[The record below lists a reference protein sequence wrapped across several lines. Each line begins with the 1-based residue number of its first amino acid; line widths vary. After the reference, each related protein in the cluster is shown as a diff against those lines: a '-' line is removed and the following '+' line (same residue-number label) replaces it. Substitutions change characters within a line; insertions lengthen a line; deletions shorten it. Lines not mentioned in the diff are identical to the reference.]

1 MIKSLFAAVC
11 AVALLSP
18 FAHAQTS
25 SAAAASGEVSGTIKE
40 YTPGSVLVLDTITPN
55 EPVQF
60 KLSKKTAYA
69 GTDGKPTEAVGL
81 STNQKVMVH
90 YVKVGGDN
98 IADKVT
104 LVGN

>member
-1 MIKSLFAAVC
+1 MIKSLFTAFCV
-11 AVALLSP
+11 VALLTT
-18 FAHAQTS
+18 FVHAQTS
-25 SAAAASGEVSGTIKE
+25 SATAASGEVGGTIKE
-40 YTPGSVLVLDTITPN
+40 YTPGSLLVLDTMPPN

-60 KLSKKTAYA
+60 KLSKKTTYA
-69 GTDGKPTEAVGL
+69 DTDGKPTEALGL
-81 STNQKVMVH
+81 TANRKVLVH